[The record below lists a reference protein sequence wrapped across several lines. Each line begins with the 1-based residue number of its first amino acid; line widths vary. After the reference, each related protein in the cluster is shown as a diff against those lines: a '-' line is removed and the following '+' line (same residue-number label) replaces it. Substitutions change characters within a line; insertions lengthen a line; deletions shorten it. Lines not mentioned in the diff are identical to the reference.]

1 MEWTGWLTDYYHRHT
16 EEYFRNALKENGLPG
31 DMITEKTII
40 GEMEYTQYRY
50 VCGEEGILTGGICLR
65 T

>member
-40 GEMEYTQYRY
+40 GEMEYTQYRDFDR
-50 VCGEEGILTGGICLR
+50 GNLF
-65 T
+65 